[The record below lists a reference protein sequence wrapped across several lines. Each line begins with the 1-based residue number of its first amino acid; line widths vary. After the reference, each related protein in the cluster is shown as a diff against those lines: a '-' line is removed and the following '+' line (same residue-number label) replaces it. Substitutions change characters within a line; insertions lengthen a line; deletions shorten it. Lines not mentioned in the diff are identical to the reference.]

1 MASISGLTEG
11 IFAGQ
16 AGSYEERIRTGA
28 YISPGGTRIEFQCTT
43 VRRAFTARGT
53 AFEFQGIDNSFV
65 QRFGIS
71 SRRYALACIFSG
83 PTKDLEATAF
93 EQALTEPGLG
103 TLEHPLYGTVPDVTP
118 LGEVDRFDDLIEDI
132 DVAVVNVELWT
143 TTGTA
148 YPKPSAN
155 IENEIWE
162 SLDQFDVELAQAL
175 AKQAKLNTIARKAN
189 AIATTKKFL
198 NSVSDGLQKASD
210 TVSGARRQITEL
222 QADINYAMDVLIDK
236 PLQLVRQVVG
246 LIRAPAKALSSIA
259 ERLAMYQRIAR
270 DLTQSALSTP
280 ADTLAAGTA
289 LQNRT
294 VNIANDFAI
303 ADMFAQAAVSGSVE
317 AVQQHQFTS
326 RTEAVRAAASVTEL
340 FESVTVWREAQRQA
354 LVDVDPANIDTGESF
369 QQLQRLVALAT
380 GRLVQISFTLFP
392 ERYLTLDRERALL
405 DVLGELYG
413 RVDNDAIDYLINTNN
428 LTGSEILELPRGKRV
443 AYYRAQ

>member
-1 MASISGLTEG
+1 MAFPSSLTEAV
-11 IFAGQ
+11 FVGQ
-16 AGSYEERIRTGA
+16 SGSYEDRIRPGA
-28 YISPGGTRIEFQCTT
+28 YRSPGGTRIEFQCTT
-43 VRRAFTARGT
+43 VRRSFTARGT
-53 AFEFQGIDNSFV
+53 AFEFQGIDNSYV

-71 SRRYALACIFSG
+71 SRRYPLACIFSG
-83 PTKDLEATAF
+83 PTKDLEALAF
-93 EQALTEPGLG
+93 ENALAESGLG
-103 TLEHPLYGTVPDVTP
+103 TLEHPLYGTVPNVTP

-143 TTGTA
+143 STGTA
-148 YPKPSAN
+148 YPQPGQN
-155 IENEIWE
+155 FDNEIVKT
-162 SLDQFDVELAQAL
+162 LGLFDVELAQSL

-198 NSVSDGLQKASD
+198 NTVSDGLQKASD

-222 QADINYAMDVLIDK
+222 QADVFHAMDVLIDK

-246 LIRAPAKALSSIA
+246 LIRAPAKALSAIE

-270 DLTQSALSTP
+270 DLTSSALSTP

-289 LQNRT
+289 LQSRT
-294 VNIANDFAI
+294 VKVTNDFVI

-326 RTEAVRAAASVTEL
+326 RTEAIRAAASVTEL
-340 FESVTVWREAQRQA
+340 FESVTLWREAQRQA

-380 GRLVQISFTLFP
+380 GRLVQVSFTLFP
-392 ERYLTLDRERALL
+392 ERFVTLERDRALL

-428 LTGSEILELPRGKRV
+428 LNGDEILELPRGKRV